1 MKIICIY
8 NPHTVWKITP
18 GKIYE
23 LQDYNWKDLPSEHK
37 YIIDDKG
44 NKFNFREGIE
54 SYPEYFIPLNQWRDK
69 QLNKL
74 IKT

>member
-1 MKIICIY
+1 MKIICLY

-23 LQDYNWKDLPSEHK
+23 LQDHNWINNIETK

-44 NKFNFREGIE
+44 NKFFFGDGIE
-54 SYPEYFIPLNQWRDK
+54 TYPDYFIPLNQWRNK

-74 IKT
+74 GI

>member
-23 LQDYNWKDLPSEHK
+23 LQDHTWISNIESK
-37 YIIDDKG
+37 YIIDDRG
-44 NKFNFREGIE
+44 QKFFFEDGIE
-54 SYPEYFIPLNQWRDK
+54 TYPDYFIPLDQWRNK

-74 IKT
+74 GI